1 MVVEDGTGLVDSNSY
16 VSLEYAD
23 DYFSTRSVSSWSEL
37 TDDQK
42 KALLVKGTDYID
54 SVFKWKGVKST
65 PTQSLN
71 FPRKDL
77 IDDNGYKVEG
87 IPNCLKVAVCE
98 SALVLSSGT
107 EMFKTESENGAVT
120 SEHIGQLSFTYDVA
134 QKIKDS
140 TVYESINSRLRGL
153 YEDTTKT
160 RIYTGNVSRV

>member
-23 DYFSTRSVSSWSEL
+23 DYFSTRSVTSWENLSEE
-37 TDDQK
+37 QK
-42 KALLVKGTDYID
+42 TAFLIKGTDYVD
-54 SVFKWKGVKST
+54 SVFKWKGTKQT
-65 PTQSLN
+65 KEQSLN
-71 FPRKDL
+71 FPRKNL
-77 IDDNGYKVEG
+77 IDEDGYFVEG
-87 IPNCLKVAVCE
+87 IPHRLKIAVCE
-98 SALVLSSGT
+98 SALVLSNGT

-140 TVYESINSRLRGL
+140 SMYESINSRLRGL
-153 YEDTTKT
+153 YEDTSKA